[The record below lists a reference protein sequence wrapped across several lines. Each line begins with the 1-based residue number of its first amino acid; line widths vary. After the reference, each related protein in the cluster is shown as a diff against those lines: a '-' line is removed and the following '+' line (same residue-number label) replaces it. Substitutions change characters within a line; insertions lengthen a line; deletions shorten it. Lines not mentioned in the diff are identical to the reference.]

1 MLSLLEEGMLE
12 IDTTG
17 GLRGAPQRALS
28 SAACIETLG
37 TPKFHIAF
45 REHLLSVCGA
55 DYFALYHSSDGQL
68 QNISAGGLREGSVAS
83 KQARLYADGGFWR
96 HDPGLKT
103 LWATEA
109 NGGPTIAHMGQED
122 RPGGE
127 EGVSKGR

>member
-83 KQARLYADGGFWR
+83 KQARLYAERSEEHTSELPSLMSISSAVFC
-96 HDPGLKT
+96 LKKKT
-103 LWATEA
+103 T
-109 NGGPTIAHMGQED
+109 T
-122 RPGGE
+122 
-127 EGVSKGR
+127 KTKKKT

>member
-28 SAACIETLG
+28 SAACTETLG

-83 KQARLYADGGFWR
+83 KPARLYADR
-96 HDPGLKT
+96 KSTRLKPVT
-103 LWATEA
+103 NT
-109 NGGPTIAHMGQED
+109 
-122 RPGGE
+122 
-127 EGVSKGR
+127 

>member
-55 DYFALYHSSDGQL
+55 DYFALYNSSDGKL
-68 QNISAGGLREGSVAS
+68 KNISEGGLREGSGATT
-83 KQARLYADGGFWR
+83 QGRNYGGGGCWGNDGR
-96 HDPGLKT
+96 
-103 LWATEA
+103 
-109 NGGPTIAHMGQED
+109 GGV
-122 RPGGE
+122 GE
-127 EGVSKGR
+127 

>member
-83 KQARLYADGGFWR
+83 K
-96 HDPGLKT
+96 
-103 LWATEA
+103 
-109 NGGPTIAHMGQED
+109 I
-122 RPGGE
+122 
-127 EGVSKGR
+127 GRASGRERVWQYV